1 MQRAVGVFDLQR
13 APCADT
19 ADHARETGSVGQP
32 EGLRSV
38 DPVHA
43 AAILLCKRHPVAR
56 FERGIPSHECGVEPV
71 EHLFSVE
78 RASRF
83 ERHRGGIGQC
93 GIELRLVD
101 VDADAGHRAGEPPAC
116 EVMLNEDTHQFAIA
130 GVDVVRPFDAGIDS
144 AGAEG
149 VDQRERHG
157 LREQELLACGKERRT
172 EHDRKEKVHPF
183 GTRPCMSPLPAS
195 RRLPFGADH
204 VAVAVTFFTREV
216 VGRSRLRN
224 MIDHGEIENLSVRS
238 SARPKRC
245 MPPFTPQ
252 RRNRAA
258 RR

>member
-1 MQRAVGVFDLQR
+1 MKRVPSGSRKACGASIRYMRRRYSSASGTLSPASSAAYRRMSAAWNRLSTSSRSNVRPASSAIEVGL
-13 APCADT
+13 
-19 ADHARETGSVGQP
+19 GSAGSN
-32 EGLRSV
+32 SV
-38 DPVHA
+38 WLTLMPMPATV
-43 AAILLCKRHPVAR
+43 
-56 FERGIPSHECGVEPV
+56 
-71 EHLFSVE
+71 
-78 RASRF
+78 RASR
-83 ERHRGGIGQC
+83 
-93 GIELRLVD
+93 
-101 VDADAGHRAGEPPAC
+101 PPAR
-116 EVMLNEDTHQFAIA
+116 MLNEDTHQFAIA